1 MSEKKDQSEK
11 IIKANSKAGKSG
23 GYGFSY
29 ASLSDIAR
37 AGFEI
42 PKMRIKP
49 TEDGR
54 QFIEYQD
61 KDDWLLG
68 AEIITEFKSP
78 GMNACQAYGS
88 ALTYARRYTAQL
100 ALGLSVDDDKNVET
114 AGVEQRNQ
122 SSAKAYTEKPATDKQ
137 IATIKNMLGS
147 GAEAVL
153 KHNQPLTIGKAS
165 KLITAISAR
174 LSAEP
179 ASQEHEPAEK
189 DASEITAEDLAEP
202 IDITDIPF

>member
-1 MSEKKDQSEK
+1 MSETKSK
-11 IIKANSKAGKSG
+11 IVRADSKAGKSG

-29 ASLSDIAR
+29 ASLSDIAK

-49 TEDGR
+49 TDDGR
-54 QFIEYQD
+54 QFIEYKD
-61 KDDWLLG
+61 GDDWLLG
-68 AEIITEFKSP
+68 AEIITEFKGA
-78 GMNACQAYGS
+78 GMNDCQAYGS

-100 ALGLSVDDDKNVET
+100 ALGLAVDDDKNVET
-114 AGVEQRNQ
+114 AGAEQRNR

-174 LSAEP
+174 LSAGP
-179 ASQEHEPAEK
+179 ADQEHESTEK
-189 DASEITAEDLAEP
+189 DASEITAEDLTEP
-202 IDITDIPF
+202 IDIADIPF

>member
-1 MSEKKDQSEK
+1 MSEKKDQTENK
-11 IIKANSKAGKSG
+11 IIKASSKAGKSG

-29 ASLSDIAR
+29 ASLSDIAK

-54 QFIEYQD
+54 QFLEYKD
-61 KDDWLLG
+61 GDDWLLG
-68 AEIITEFKSP
+68 AQIITEFKSP

-100 ALGLSVDDDKNVET
+100 ALGLAVDDDKNVET
-114 AGVEQRNQ
+114 AGTEQR
-122 SSAKAYTEKPATDKQ
+122 SRPSAKAYTDRPATDKQ
-137 IATIKNMLGS
+137 IATIKQMLGN

-165 KLITAISAR
+165 KLILAISAKKAEQAR
-174 LSAEP
+174 EPEPEP
-179 ASQEHEPAEK
+179 ADDP
-189 DASEITAEDLAEP
+189 TAP
-202 IDITDIPF
+202 ISLDDIPF

>member
-1 MSEKKDQSEK
+1 MSEKKDQTENK
-11 IIKANSKAGKSG
+11 IIKANSKAGKTG

-29 ASLSDIAR
+29 ASLSDIAK

-54 QFIEYQD
+54 QFLEY
-61 KDDWLLG
+61 KEGDDWLLG

-100 ALGLSVDDDKNVET
+100 ALGLAVDDDKNVET
-114 AGVEQRNQ
+114 AGVEQRSQ
-122 SSAKAYTEKPATDKQ
+122 SSAKAYTDRPATDKQ
-137 IATIKNMLGS
+137 IATIKQMLGN

-165 KLITAISAR
+165 KLISAIAAKKAEQTAEQAP
-174 LSAEP
+174 EP
-179 ASQEHEPAEK
+179 ADDP
-189 DASEITAEDLAEP
+189 TAP
-202 IDITDIPF
+202 ISLDDIPF

>member
-1 MSEKKDQSEK
+1 MSEKKGQTENK
-11 IIKANSKAGKSG
+11 VIKANSKAGKTG

-29 ASLSDIAR
+29 ASLSDIAK
-37 AGFEI
+37 AGYEI

-54 QFIEYQD
+54 QFLEYKD
-61 KDDWLLG
+61 GDDWLLG
-68 AEIITEFKSP
+68 AQIITEFKSP

-100 ALGLSVDDDKNVET
+100 ALGLAVDDDKNVET
-114 AGVEQRNQ
+114 AGAEQRSQ
-122 SSAKAYTEKPATDKQ
+122 SSAKAYTDRPATDKQ
-137 IATIKNMLGS
+137 IATIRQMLGN

-165 KLITAISAR
+165 KLISAISAKKAEQAR
-174 LSAEP
+174 EPEPEP
-179 ASQEHEPAEK
+179 ADDP
-189 DASEITAEDLAEP
+189 TAP
-202 IDITDIPF
+202 ISLDDIPF